1 MRGLCLIAVLA
12 AAVAC
17 DDKREP
23 PVLARSAM
31 ADSADQVMFGA
42 SFNMTNGGVIRAE
55 LQSDTA
61 YFFDDNTRIELDDVT
76 TTFYT
81 VSGLKDA
88 VLTSN
93 HGRYSTRLGNMTA
106 YGNVVVNTEDGRSI
120 VTPELHYNQASNQ
133 FSSDSQFVMTEPGRR
148 VAGVGFRSDPGLKNV
163 QVLSGASGSMTGQG
177 SGATSP
183 AAGPAASTPPPGVP
197 AATVRPDSD

>member
-1 MRGLCLIAVLA
+1 RWCRVRIFGAVTMFALIAL
-12 AAVAC
+12 AC

-23 PVLARSAM
+23 PVLTRAAM
-31 ADSADQVMFGA
+31 ADSADQAMYGA

-55 LQSDTA
+55 LQADTA
-61 YFFDDNTRIELDDVT
+61 YFFDDNTRIELDDVN

-106 YGNVVVNTEDGRSI
+106 FGNVVVNTEDGRSI

-148 VAGVGFRSDPGLKNV
+148 LAGVGFRSDPGLKNV
-163 QVLSGASGSMTGQG
+163 QVLSGASGFVTGQRG
-177 SGATSP
+177 GAAT
-183 AAGPAASTPPPGVP
+183 AAPGTPLPPG
-197 AATVRPDSD
+197 ARVRPDSE

>member
-1 MRGLCLIAVLA
+1 MRSFALVAVLA
-12 AAVAC
+12 AVVAC

-31 ADSADQVMFGA
+31 ADSADQMMFGA
-42 SFNMTNGGVIRAE
+42 SFNMTDRGVIRAE
-55 LQSDTA
+55 LQADTA

-81 VSGLKDA
+81 VSGMKDA
-88 VLTSN
+88 VLTSDR
-93 HGRYSTRLGNMTA
+93 GRYSTRLGNMTA
-106 YGNVVVNTEDGRSI
+106 YGNVVVNTEDGRRI
-120 VTPELHYNQASNQ
+120 VTPELHYSQGANQ

-148 VAGVGFRSDPGLKNV
+148 IAGVGFRSDPGLKNV

-177 SGATSP
+177 QASAPAPSP
-183 AAGPAASTPPPGVP
+183 AAQRPPVAG
-197 AATVRPDSD
+197 VRPDSN